1 MTGEAPVAR
10 TRAAADHRNMPTRP
24 APRPRS
30 AATGPV
36 VGLVVLV
43 GALAACSG
51 PGPGDKDVEYDS
63 LDALHH
69 AATSAGLTC
78 LSFTTESTDSADVE
92 LGACDDTTLLAVFAD
107 GIAEDEFLALLPR
120 QPTEEGEAALA
131 GPNWVVLGDTG
142 DLLETQAGIGGQFLT
157 DE

>member
-1 MTGEAPVAR
+1 MR
-10 TRAAADHRNMPTRP
+10 TRPEH
-24 APRPRS
+24 RPR
-30 AATGPV
+30 ARARATLAGV
-36 VGLVVLV
+36 LGLAPVVLV
-43 GALAACSG
+43 LAACSG
-51 PGPGDKDVEYDS
+51 PGPGEKDVEYDS
-63 LDALHH
+63 LDALHR
-69 AATSAGLTC
+69 AATTAGLTC
-78 LSFTTESTDSADVE
+78 LSFTTESTDSEDVE